1 MKIPNSSLESAARH
15 NGGCEVVD
23 SDGLNGVEGLV
34 ATGVRG
40 TIEGVDACEGKWRVQ
55 GHDRLFSCARQTHAR
70 SI

>member
-1 MKIPNSSLESAARH
+1 
-15 NGGCEVVD
+15 VVD